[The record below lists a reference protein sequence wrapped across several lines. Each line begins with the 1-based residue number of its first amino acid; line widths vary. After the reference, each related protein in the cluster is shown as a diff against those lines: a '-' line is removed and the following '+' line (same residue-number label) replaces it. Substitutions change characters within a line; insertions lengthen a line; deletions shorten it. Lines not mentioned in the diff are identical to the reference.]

1 MECADSRHVTLCDAD
16 SRGFI
21 VVAFCSAIL
30 HHWMCKI
37 PTEVATLTIS
47 MDGKGRATDN
57 IAIERFWRSA
67 KYENIY
73 LSEYANIKELKAG
86 VTEYIE
92 FYNNKRF
99 HQTLDYKKPMDVY
112 CNLQPQLFLEAA

>member
-1 MECADSRHVTLCDAD
+1 
-16 SRGFI
+16 
-21 VVAFCSAIL
+21 
-30 HHWMCKI
+30 MCKI
-37 PTEVATLTIS
+37 PTEVATLT
-47 MDGKGRATDN
+47 
-57 IAIERFWRSA
+57 
-67 KYENIY
+67 
-73 LSEYANIKELKAG
+73 KELKAG